1 MPRGGGSEGRPAG
14 RATRAGL
21 SRGRILDAALGIVD
35 THGVRGLTMR
45 SLGRSLGVD
54 PMAVYRHFE
63 NKPAVLDALVASL
76 WERALEE
83 ALSARSED
91 WQELAMTVMRELRR
105 SLLAHPRTLELV
117 ASRPVSSSD
126 QVAMAERA
134 LVALVAAGARPTPD
148 LLVLLNVLT
157 AFTIGHLG
165 AEIPDPG
172 TGTGTATGAGSAAG
186 AATESTGTG
195 TYPPSPG
202 TPTFDAATTGFVFS
216 PDRQFERGL
225 SAILSG
231 WEWTDQ

>member
-1 MPRGGGSEGRPAG
+1 MPRGGGPEGRRG
-14 RATRAGL
+14 RVTRAGL
-21 SRGRILDAALGIVD
+21 SRGRILDAALGIID

-76 WERALEE
+76 WEGALGE

-91 WQELAMTVMRELRR
+91 WQELTMTVMQELRR
-105 SLLAHPRTLELV
+105 ALLVHPRALELV
-117 ASRPVSSSD
+117 AARPVSSSD

-134 LVALVAAGARPTPD
+134 LAALEAAGARPSPD

-157 AFTIGHLG
+157 AFTIGHLA
-165 AEIPDPG
+165 AEVPDPA
-172 TGTGTATGAGSAAG
+172 TGTGAGATAGATGGVTAG
-186 AATESTGTG
+186 ASGSG
-195 TYPPSPG
+195 SCPRSPG

-216 PDRQFERGL
+216 PDAQFERGL
-225 SAILSG
+225 RAIMSG
-231 WEWTDQ
+231 WEWADQ